1 MWHSSHRI
9 SHGNLILRVGEVY
22 IPVEVAAGILSEE
35 MLDAV
40 LVDGTRE
47 EKSLTILPTQ
57 HLQLLVLLLSLNPLR
72 NHFHAEVA
80 RERRDGPHNG
90 VVVLGRQTRHER
102 PIDLQI
108 VERETMQVAERRIAS
123 AEVVDT
129 QLHTERAQL
138 LEH

>member
-22 IPVEVAAGILSEE
+22 IRVEVAAGVLSEK

-47 EKSLTILPTQ
+47 EKSLTILTTQ

-72 NHFHAEVA
+72 NHFHAEVSP
-80 RERRDGPHNG
+80 ERRHGPHNG
-90 VVVLGRQTRHER
+90 VVVLGQPPR
-102 PIDLQI
+102 PIT
-108 VERETMQVAERRIAS
+108 RS
-123 AEVVDT
+123 
-129 QLHTERAQL
+129 
-138 LEH
+138 